1 MANAKKFRF
10 KGVDQQKR
18 NRELEGVIGAELG
31 LAGGITLRVLAAT
44 DANPRWKQ
52 FGQTYRDEVGR
63 LIRAKASDER
73 VKAFQAEHFARL
85 FVIGWDVL
93 NEDDDRPIPLTHEAC
108 VDFLLESDDAIPA
121 IQATVFE
128 NQNFRGA
135 RIEAIVNSAKN

>member
-1 MANAKKFRF
+1 MAKFKF
-10 KGVDQQKR
+10 KNIDQQKR
-18 NRELEGVIGAELG
+18 NREIEGVTGTELG
-31 LAGGITLRVLAAT
+31 LAGGITLMVLAAT

-52 FGQTYRDEVGR
+52 FGQAYRDEVGR

-73 VKAFQAEHFARL
+73 VKAFQADHFSRM

-93 NEDDDRPIPLTHEAC
+93 DADSDRPIPLTHEAC
-108 VDFLLESDDAIPA
+108 VEFLLESDDAIPA

-135 RIEAIVNSAKN
+135 RIEALVTKAGE